1 MRRTVSILAG
11 VVLLATLLLSFGSTA
26 DTEPPGPEFQTASH
40 SATPDPVDGGSLK
53 VGLPGGLQTLDPHQ
67 AATPSERMVARVL
80 TDSLF
85 RFDFVGGLQAG
96 VVSRWEGEEDG
107 LSYVLYLR
115 PDLVFSDGS
124 ECDAEAVRD
133 NLMRM
138 REVGSPVMVGS
149 WLSSI
154 RQVEV
159 IDDLTLRLDLM
170 FPDPNL
176 LFNLSRA
183 ETGLVS
189 MQAVQEMG
197 ADFFAAPVGL
207 GPFHVV
213 PPPEQLESEM
223 LLPLPDDQIQHT
235 DMSPKLPLV
244 YLAAFEDYWQGR
256 AHIDSI
262 AILNV
267 DPEEDPAELLAGG
280 FDLIA
285 EVSPGYEIPE
295 ELGYTFTR
303 VNLDHHLVA
312 LNLNSPTLADVTV
325 RRALQYAVDRHELIE
340 KVFGGD
346 ARILAIGDLPGGPD
360 DRNSRVPGRNP
371 AQAAQILDDAG
382 YGEDGR
388 PLVLNMLTDE
398 DPVRVQVSELLAEQI
413 RRVGFDVQ
421 LEIVPREAYYDRM
434 RGGEFDL
441 SYWVLVP
448 GMVDC
453 SAYTANLHSD
463 SYWNVS
469 QLWRYPGGAEVRR
482 DLDDLLQQM
491 FDAPD
496 PGKRRDLYGEFARL
510 ADDQQLYLSLW
521 NSEVRGAAVGRL
533 RGLSV
538 PYGFAFDLSRAWLH
552 RP

>member
-1 MRRTVSILAG
+1 MRKTVSMMAG
-11 VVLLATLLLSFGSTA
+11 VVLLAIVLFCFGPSGA
-26 DTEPPGPEFQTASH
+26 TEVPEPELQTASE
-40 SATPDPVDGGSLK
+40 SVVSNPVDGGSLK
-53 VGLPGGLQTLDPHQ
+53 VGLPEDLQTLDPHQ
-67 AATPSERMVARVL
+67 AATPSERMVARAL

-85 RFDFVGGLQAG
+85 RFDFVGGLQGA
-96 VVSRWEGEEDG
+96 VVSSWEAGEDG

-124 ECDAEAVRD
+124 DCDAEAVRD

-154 RQVEV
+154 RQTEV
-159 IDDLTLRLDLM
+159 IDDLTLRLDLLY
-170 FPDPNL
+170 PDPNL

-189 MQAVQEMG
+189 MQAVLEMG
-197 ADFFAAPVGL
+197 ADFYSAPVGL

-213 PPPEQLESEM
+213 PPPEQLEGEM
-223 LLPLPDDQIQHT
+223 LRPLPDDQIQHT
-235 DMSPKLPLV
+235 DMSYALPLV

-256 AHIDSI
+256 AYLDSI
-262 AILNV
+262 AFVNV

-285 EVSPGYEIPE
+285 EVSPGYEIPG

-312 LNLNSPTLADVTV
+312 LNLNSLADVTV
-325 RRALQYAVDRHELIE
+325 RRALHYAVDRHELIE
-340 KVFGGD
+340 RLFGGD
-346 ARILAIGDLPGGPD
+346 AQAMAIGDLPGTPH
-360 DRNSRVPGRNP
+360 DRHSRDLGGSP

-382 YGEDGR
+382 YGEDDR
-388 PLVLNMLTDE
+388 LLLLNMLTDE
-398 DPVRVQVSELLAEQI
+398 DPVRVQVSEALAEQI
-413 RRVGFDVQ
+413 RRIGVDVQ
-421 LEIVPREAYYDRM
+421 LEIVPREEYYDRM

-448 GMVDC
+448 GMVDW
-453 SAYTANLHSD
+453 SAYTVNLHSD

-469 QLWRYPGGAEVRR
+469 QVWRYPETSDVRHN
-482 DLDDLLQQM
+482 LDDILQRM
-491 FDAPD
+491 FNAPD
-496 PGKRRDLYGEFARL
+496 PGHRRDLYRDFAQL
-510 ADDQQLYLSLW
+510 AHDQQLYLSLW
-521 NSEVRGAAVGRL
+521 SSEVRGAAVGRL